1 MTKSAKR
8 ETARN
13 AVELTL
19 SRLASYRGELGENDF
34 VNTYTAHIDKLL
46 ADGRYILANFETL
59 DIQEAIDFA
68 YEVAEF
74 VDYLS
79 AFPIPSTR
87 TKH

>member
-46 ADGRYILANFETL
+46 ADGRYILANFDTL
-59 DIQEAIDFA
+59 DIREAIEFA

-74 VDYLS
+74 ADYLS
-79 AFPIPSTR
+79 AFQSPDSH